1 MARCGASLLASGGET
16 VAASAVTVPAAKQT
30 NAAIGTFLARRIIG
44 CAYAADRLDM
54 VPAIQSWRNGR
65 TGIAGKDAQP
75 YMQSVAAW
83 EGI

>member
-1 MARCGASLLASGGET
+1 
-16 VAASAVTVPAAKQT
+16 
-30 NAAIGTFLARRIIG
+30 
-44 CAYAADRLDM
+44 M